1 MVKTLQKKYSSRSAR
16 TKKRRKNE
24 RLLYSFIGVA
34 VLFVIM
40 LSVFV
45 FTGKNKVEQANK
57 TKETNVT
64 EITESDNLMEESP
77 DEAQENEKAAE
88 NEEASNLDHFD
99 EDVVVQEI
107 ESNDPNVIEALVGN
121 WEPVGTTQ
129 EEPHTTN
136 YTDESDDRREIK
148 EAIMYV
154 TNIVEDNLTEHWV
167 GNGGEQKVIAH
178 VEDQSTQDK
187 YTVYLSW
194 VEDEGWQPT
203 LVERVEELN
212 IP

>member
-1 MVKTLQKKYSSRSAR
+1 MVKTLQKNYSSRSER
-16 TKKRRKNE
+16 TNKRRKNE

-34 VLFVIM
+34 VLFVII
-40 LSVFV
+40 LSVFI
-45 FTGKNKVEQANK
+45 FTGKDKVDQVDKPN
-57 TKETNVT
+57 ETN
-64 EITESDNLMEESP
+64 ITGITNSDNLMDESQ
-77 DEAQENEKAAE
+77 DERQDNEDAIENDKT
-88 NEEASNLDHFD
+88 SNLDHFD

-121 WEPVGTTQ
+121 WEPIGTTQ

-136 YTDESDDRREIK
+136 YSDDSDDRREIRD
-148 EAIMYV
+148 AILYV
-154 TNIVEDNLTEHWV
+154 TNIEENNLTEHWV

-178 VEDQSTQDK
+178 VEDQSTEDK
-187 YTVYLSW
+187 YTIYLSW
-194 VEDEGWQPT
+194 IENEGWQAT

>member
-1 MVKTLQKKYSSRSAR
+1 LHKKFSSRSER
-16 TKKRRKNE
+16 TNKRRKNE

-34 VLFVIM
+34 VLFVII

-45 FTGKNKVEQANK
+45 FTGKDKADQTDKAH
-57 TKETNVT
+57 ETNVT
-64 EITESDNLMEESP
+64 EITESDNLMEESQ
-77 DEAQENEKAAE
+77 DESQDNEDATE
-88 NEEASNLDHFD
+88 NEETSKLDHFD

-121 WEPVGTTQ
+121 WQPVGTSQ

-136 YTDESDDRREIK
+136 YSDDSDDRREIK
-148 EAIMYV
+148 EAILYV
-154 TNIVEDNLTEHWV
+154 TNIDEDNLTEHWV

-178 VEDQSTQDK
+178 VEDQSNEDK
-187 YTVYLSW
+187 YTIYLSW
-194 VEDEGWQPT
+194 VENEGWQVT
-203 LVERVEELN
+203 LIERVEELN